1 MKKENKDNIK
11 EVRTLE
17 DLEKILGKKKVA
29 KLFLQHYLK
38 TINRELQDENTDFD
52 INEIMK

>member
-38 TINRELQDENTDFD
+38 TINRELQDENIDFD